1 MKNRLGIALLL
12 LCSNCVYAMNQ
23 YGLANAVAG
32 NYPRDIKVVFFDVP
46 CRYES
51 AMKNI
56 DGIDINCCYG
66 VKILDNVE
74 VALSELITDETS
86 KSVRCLEVSYGMT
99 STAFKKLAVF
109 NRVEYLRL
117 NKCFLSDS
125 DLSCIPS
132 SVRFL
137 DLSECMPMSGR
148 LNTFNFSSLKSNR
161 QLQFLSLAGT
171 TLGLKDAEDLSSL
184 ESLKYVDLS
193 YTNYTALKYKA
204 SFPDVAFDI
213 IDDRGAS
220 DVYGG
225 DIS

>member
-1 MKNRLGIALLL
+1 
-12 LCSNCVYAMNQ
+12 
-23 YGLANAVAG
+23 
-32 NYPRDIKVVFFDVP
+32 
-46 CRYES
+46 
-51 AMKNI
+51 MKNI
-56 DGIDINCCYG
+56 GGIDINCRHG

-74 VALSELITDETS
+74 AVLSELITDGTS

-99 STAFKKLAVF
+99 SAAFKKLAVF
-109 NRVEYLRL
+109 NRVKYLRL
-117 NKCFLSDS
+117 NKCFLSGS

-193 YTNYTALKYKA
+193 YTNYTALKYKS